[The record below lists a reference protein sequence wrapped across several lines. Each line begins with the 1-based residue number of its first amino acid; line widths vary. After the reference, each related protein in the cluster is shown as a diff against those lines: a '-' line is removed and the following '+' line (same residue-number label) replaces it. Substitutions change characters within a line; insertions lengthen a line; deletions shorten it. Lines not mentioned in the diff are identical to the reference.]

1 MHRAELGDR
10 VRIEFARLVDQCPA
24 ASHPRKSK
32 TCEFI
37 VGGKEVFASLSLG
50 VVGMAPGDRKRLTLQ
65 PAEAYGDVQPKL
77 LRQIP
82 RSRFPKHLKLQ
93 VGKRL
98 TAVQGLAG
106 RRRRVT
112 VVKINRDS
120 VVVDG
125 NHPLAGKVVILE
137 VNLLTV
143 DSSAD
148 ANRRKPQFDVGGE
161 S

>member
-1 MHRAELGDR
+1 MHRAKLGDR
-10 VRIEFARLVDQCPA
+10 VRIEYARIVDQCPP
-24 ASHPRKSK
+24 ASQPRKSNR
-32 TCEFI
+32 CEFT

-77 LRQIP
+77 LRLIP
-82 RSRFPKHLKLQ
+82 RTKFPKHLKLQ
-93 VGKRL
+93 IGKRL
-98 TAVQGLAG
+98 TAVHGLAG

-112 VVKINRDS
+112 VVKITRDS
-120 VVVDG
+120 VLVDG
-125 NHPLAGKVVILE
+125 NHPLAGKVVVLE

-148 ANRRKPQFDVGGE
+148 ANRSQPQFDMGGE

>member
-10 VRIEFARLVDQCPA
+10 VRVEFSRLVNHCA
-24 ASHPRKSK
+24 AAGKPRKSK
-32 TCEFI
+32 TCEFT
-37 VGGKEVFASLSLG
+37 VGSSEVFASLSLG

-65 PAEAYGDVQPKL
+65 PAEAYGDVQPRL
-77 LRQIP
+77 LRLIP

-98 TAVQGLAG
+98 TAVHGLAG

-112 VVKINRDS
+112 VVEINSDS

-125 NHPLAGKVVILE
+125 NHPLAGKVVVLE
-137 VNLLTV
+137 VNLISL

-148 ANRRKPQFDVGGE
+148 ANVSKPQFDIGGE
-161 S
+161 H

>member
-1 MHRAELGDR
+1 MHRAQLGDR
-10 VRIEFARLVDQCPA
+10 VRIEYARLVDQCSPNDKRHKPKA
-24 ASHPRKSK
+24 
-32 TCEFI
+32 CEFT
-37 VGGKEVFASLSLG
+37 VGGKEVFPSLSQG

-65 PAEAYGDVQPKL
+65 PAEAFGDVQPKL
-77 LRQIP
+77 IRHIP
-82 RSRFPKHLKLQ
+82 RTRFPNRLKLQ

-98 TAVQGLAG
+98 TAVHGVAG

-112 VVKINRDS
+112 VLEITPDT

-148 ANRRKPQFDVGGE
+148 ANRTKPQFDTGGE